1 MWQRGGCLLDKR
13 KISLIKVFIK
23 ENKFVTID
31 NLSKT
36 FKVSNRTIRYDLD
49 SIDHWLKMNNFIPL
63 IRKPRKGIYL
73 DIYKIDFERLKELL
87 DQNDYINYVLSPDE
101 RIKIILLTLLNNSS
115 KVYIKSLAD
124 KLVVSKSTIVNDVNA
139 GEKILEKYYLTLS
152 RENSYIQIIGSE
164 SNRRRLISYLLKNYK
179 DDKSNLVLNDTMNYY
194 IKTMKTWFP
203 EIDLEYIRNQIEI
216 IQDFM
221 KVEFS
226 FESLSNLITHIALAI
241 ERLKVGKDIKIDSNQ
256 LKIIKTKEEFVWA
269 KKISINLSEK
279 FGVVIPDDEI
289 AYITYHLMGA
299 RLNEVENY
307 EDYSEKNNN
316 ILNLIE
322 LIVEQVQLEMNVL
335 ILDTI
340 SLKKDIF
347 LHMVPAIQR
356 IKFNNYFENP
366 LLESIKCEYE
376 ELFNAC
382 GEALKI
388 IEDKFRINFDENEI
402 SYITMHFAAAL
413 HLQQKNLVSCPKIL
427 LVCASGLGTSRL
439 LKARLQYYFED
450 FEVVDVISYQHLDEY
465 LSNPFIDLIISTIPI
480 KSESIPV
487 IEVSLLLGKEEIEV
501 LSQYLKYKGNL
512 KPLHNT
518 NEMMIS
524 DILSIVESNC
534 EVKNKTELESQIR
547 NYFNNSKLF
556 MNSKKSNVNNEII
569 SPENIKVNVLCNS
582 WKEAVL
588 KASQVLIDKD
598 YISKL
603 YLDNILRDYESN
615 SAALVIAPSIAMPH
629 TKGDK
634 GVFKT
639 GISILILE
647 KPVSFNHSKF
657 DPIDIIVFLAAK
669 DKNSHVEDLVKIIDF
684 MCDKDNLKRIK
695 EAKTSN
701 DIYNLIFE
709 GR

>member
-1 MWQRGGCLLDKR
+1 MDKR
-13 KISLIKVFIK
+13 KINLIKTFIK
-23 ENKFVTID
+23 ENDFLTIN
-31 NLSKT
+31 NLSKI
-36 FKVSNRTIRYDLD
+36 FEVSNRTIRYDLD
-49 SIDHWLKMNNFIPL
+49 SIDYWLQTNNFISL
-63 IRKPRKGIYL
+63 IRKPKKGIYL
-73 DIYKIDFERLKELL
+73 DIYKLDLDRLKELL
-87 DQNDYINYVLSPDE
+87 EQSDYMNYILSPEE
-101 RIKIILLTLLNNSS
+101 RIKIILLTLLNDSS

-124 KLVVSKSTIVNDVNA
+124 KLLVSKSTIVNDINA
-139 GEKILEKYYLTLS
+139 GEKILDKYSLTLS
-152 RENSYIQIIGSE
+152 RKNSYIQIMGSE
-164 SNRRRLISYLLKNYK
+164 NNRRKLISYFLKNYK
-179 DDKSNLVLNDTMNYY
+179 NDKNNLVFNNTINYY

-203 EIDLEYIRNQIEI
+203 EINLEYIKNQIEI
-216 IQDFM
+216 IQEFM

-241 ERLKVGKDIKIDSNQ
+241 ERLKLGKDIIIDSKQ
-256 LKIIKTKEEFVWA
+256 LKILKSKDEFVWA
-269 KKISINLSEK
+269 EKISSNLSQK
-279 FGVVIPDDEI
+279 FGVSIPDDEI

-316 ILNLIE
+316 ILSLID
-322 LIVEQVQLEMNVL
+322 LIIEKVQHEMNVL
-335 ILDTI
+335 ILDII

-356 IKFNNYFENP
+356 LKFGNHIENP
-366 LLESIKCEYE
+366 LLQSIKYEYE
-376 ELFNAC
+376 ELFTAC
-382 GEALKI
+382 GEGLKI
-388 IEDKFRINFDENEI
+388 IEEKFYIKFDENEV

-413 HLQQKNLVSCPKIL
+413 HLQQKNFVTCPKVL

-465 LSNPFIDLIISTIPI
+465 LHNPFIDLIISTIPI
-480 KSESIPV
+480 KSGSIPV
-487 IEVSLLLGKEEIEV
+487 IEVSLLLGKEEIEL

-512 KPLHNT
+512 IPLHNT
-518 NEMMIS
+518 NEMIIS
-524 DILSIVESNC
+524 DIFSIVESNC
-534 EVKNKTELESQIR
+534 EVKNKSKLESEIR
-547 NYFNNSKLF
+547 KYFNNNKLF
-556 MNSKKSNVNNEII
+556 MNSKKSNRNNDII
-569 SPENIKVNVLCNS
+569 SPEDIKVNVLCNS

-588 KASQVLIDKD
+588 KAGQILINKH

-647 KPVSFNHSKF
+647 KPVFFNHSKF
-657 DPIDIIVFLAAK
+657 DPIDIIVFLATK
-669 DKNSHVEDLVKIIDF
+669 DKVSHVDDLVKIIDF
-684 MCDKDNLKRIK
+684 MCDKSNLDRIK
-695 EAKTSN
+695 ESKTSK

-709 GR
+709 GRWNKW